1 MAIRHPGFSFQPT
14 DEDLFF
20 HYLLRRLN
28 QEPLPDPNVVRDCDV
43 YGGGDP
49 WNIFDKDWDEKFYV
63 FTMLKKKNKS
73 RVDRTAGSG
82 TWKGEQ
88 SHEIRDSRGK
98 LVGYKKLFTF
108 KSKAG
113 SNAEADK
120 TKNGHWIMYEY
131 STHPHIET
139 ECVLCVISNKYARKV
154 NKKECRKLRGRVQ
167 LEEENR
173 PAKKARLLCY
183 DHPNAVD
190 DPSTALPPSAP
201 AATQDQPAAFPGF
214 DEDAVFN
221 PPPVVTPIVDFAGD
235 ANLYS
240 HPTTTTTTTVPQD
253 ILCAYD
259 SLAFSGDMDE
269 IQSDFNISYY

>member
-1 MAIRHPGFSFQPT
+1 MMAIRHPGFSFQPT

-28 QEPLPDPNVVRDCDV
+28 QEPLPDPDVVVDCDV

-63 FTMLKKKNKS
+63 FTVLKKKNKS

-98 LVGYKKLFTF
+98 LVGYKNSSLSNRKPARMQKLTRP
-108 KSKAG
+108 KWAL
-113 SNAEADK
+113 D
-120 TKNGHWIMYEY
+120 H
-131 STHPHIET
+131 ET

-154 NKKECRKLRGRVQ
+154 NKRECRKLRGLVQ
-167 LEEENR
+167 LQEENR
-173 PAKKARLLCY
+173 PAKKAHLLYY

-190 DPSTALPPSAP
+190 EFSTALPPSAP
-201 AATQDQPAAFPGF
+201 APLKINLPLSGF
-214 DEDAVFN
+214 RRRRFFDIIHL
-221 PPPVVTPIVDFAGD
+221 PV
-235 ANLYS
+235 
-240 HPTTTTTTTVPQD
+240 
-253 ILCAYD
+253 C
-259 SLAFSGDMDE
+259 
-269 IQSDFNISYY
+269 

>member
-1 MAIRHPGFSFQPT
+1 MMAIRHPGFSFQPT

-28 QEPLPDPNVVRDCDV
+28 QEPLPDPGVVVDCDV

-63 FTMLKKKNKS
+63 FTVLKKKNKS

-88 SHEIRDSRGK
+88 SHEIRDSQGK

-108 KSKAG
+108 KPKAG

-120 TKNGHWIMYEY
+120 AENGHWIMYEY

-139 ECVLCVISNKYARKV
+139 ESVLCVISNKYAEKV
-154 NKKECRKLRGRVQ
+154 NKRECQKLR
-167 LEEENR
+167 
-173 PAKKARLLCY
+173 ALC
-183 DHPNAVD
+183 N
-190 DPSTALPPSAP
+190 
-201 AATQDQPAAFPGF
+201 
-214 DEDAVFN
+214 
-221 PPPVVTPIVDFAGD
+221 
-235 ANLYS
+235 
-240 HPTTTTTTTVPQD
+240 
-253 ILCAYD
+253 
-259 SLAFSGDMDE
+259 
-269 IQSDFNISYY
+269 